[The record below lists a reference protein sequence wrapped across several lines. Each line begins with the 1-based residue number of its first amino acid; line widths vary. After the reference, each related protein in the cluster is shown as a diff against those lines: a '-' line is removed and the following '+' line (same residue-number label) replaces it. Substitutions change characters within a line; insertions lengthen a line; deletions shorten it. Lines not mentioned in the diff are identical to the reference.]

1 MGPEGGF
8 ITGCDVLMDVARFV
22 AIAIVVLGRWHPIF
36 DALTASDRPYKAAVG
51 PGKAID
57 ILQSEAE
64 AGRLD
69 SELIRIMV
77 ESQVYRRVVEKDWRQ
92 F

>member
-8 ITGCDVLMDVARFV
+8 IAGYDVLMDVARFV
-22 AIAIVVLGRWHPIF
+22 AIAIVVLGRWHPIGI
-36 DALTASDRPYKAAVG
+36 AL
-51 PGKAID
+51 
-57 ILQSEAE
+57 

-69 SELIRIMV
+69 PELIRIMV
-77 ESQVYRRVVEKDWRQ
+77 ESQVYRRVVEEDWRE